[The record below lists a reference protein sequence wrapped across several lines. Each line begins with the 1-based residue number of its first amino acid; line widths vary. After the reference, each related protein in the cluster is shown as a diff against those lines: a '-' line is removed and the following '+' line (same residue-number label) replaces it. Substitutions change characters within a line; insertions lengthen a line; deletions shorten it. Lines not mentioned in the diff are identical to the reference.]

1 MYDYADDEEKAL
13 QEALALSRAKP
24 ETKQIVEEKPQPTTA
39 DVDIDENF
47 MKDVIGDLGIDVDA
61 AQLEDI
67 VNQANNP
74 KKEEEKKNDKKE
86 NDKQDK

>member
-1 MYDYADDEEKAL
+1 
-13 QEALALSRAKP
+13 
-24 ETKQIVEEKPQPTTA
+24 
-39 DVDIDENF
+39 